1 MCLDCFEQISR
12 GVETKIHKHEAERD
26 IFMRQLIKI
35 EKKIQKAQGEDEAAL
50 EAELRMLE
58 AEEQEVDKQISK
70 LAEEEKANDFEY

>member
-1 MCLDCFEQISR
+1 VDACRQADENGHSHIQIKYPVCLDCFELISK
-12 GVETKIHKHEAERD
+12 GVELKIHKHEAERD

-58 AEEQEVDKQISK
+58 AEE
-70 LAEEEKANDFEY
+70 